1 MNASPGQ
8 AIESEKS
15 NRGKDPFKR
24 IALVIAGALLLTA
37 SLVGGGTSLAS
48 SGSHGVEGTWQVTI
62 HRDPPPPGQPADIE
76 ALMNYAA
83 DGTLTESSN
92 TGILR
97 RTVGY
102 GEWERI
108 GERLYASSH
117 VSFQFNPTT
126 GAYTGTARL
135 DRKVLVSEDG
145 TTFTGVARLSVFD
158 VAGKLVVGDLRT
170 TEFGRALEIE
180 VIDDVP

>member
-1 MNASPGQ
+1 MTRRIGLVTAAGLLMVASM
-8 AIESEKS
+8 
-15 NRGKDPFKR
+15 
-24 IALVIAGALLLTA
+24 A
-37 SLVGGGTSLAS
+37 SSGVSTAS
-48 SGSHGVEGTWQVTI
+48 SGSNGIEGTWRITI
-62 HRDPPPPGQPADIE
+62 HRESPPPGQPADIE

-92 TGILR
+92 SGILR

-117 VSFQFNPTT
+117 ISFSFNPTT
-126 GAYTGTARL
+126 GAYAGTSRL

-145 TTFTGVARLSVFD
+145 MTFVGVARLNVFD
-158 VAGKLVVGDLRT
+158 VAGNLVVANSLT
-170 TEFGRALEIE
+170 TEMGQALEIE